1 MFKINHNPKQNS
13 KWQNNIKNLL
23 GLDQNPVLSNDI
35 SENIWK
41 WFLVIDSWRSE
52 DNSGLSFSNWCFLVI
67 VVHSS
72 TWMQNKKI

>member
-52 DNSGLSFSNWCFLVI
+52 DNSGLSFSNWWFLVI

-72 TWMQNKKI
+72 TWMQN